1 MQTTEQSTHEKCVL
15 YWNEIPTFH
24 NLMQTQ
30 ILKNE
35 LYTHISDLKKRCKYQ
50 AHLSNLKF
58 SFVRRKHEAMKAVKL
73 CLF

>member
-35 LYTHISDLKKRCKYQ
+35 LYTHISDLKKKDVSTRLIYLISNFR
-50 AHLSNLKF
+50 LSEENTKQ
-58 SFVRRKHEAMKAVKL
+58 
-73 CLF
+73 